1 MKRGYRLSNKA
12 AQTHGCSEGAGVEST
27 SQQHTKNM
35 TCYQKEVKTAVQK
48 SGQNFG
54 EIIFFYRVDLQKSFN
69 PHPSHPFFNNWC
81 VKFNLAFPLYLL

>member
-12 AQTHGCSEGAGVEST
+12 AQTHGWSEGAGVEST

-48 SGQNFG
+48 SSQNFRQ
-54 EIIFFYRVDLQKSFN
+54 IIFFISCRPTKELQSA
-69 PHPSHPFFNNWC
+69 PFS
-81 VKFNLAFPLYLL
+81 PLLQ